1 MMRRTLESVAAERLN
16 KLGKNPNIISSRVD
30 LKSDRETLKDIVA
43 KSSPANS
50 SRCSSEGG
58 GSPPLKQSKSFIFQ
72 TTNLVGNLRRN
83 NSASELDAIDSEN
96 AKGTSPA
103 SSPKQSKLKTLKDNL
118 HIHLPHI
125 LTKSSTKILAN
136 KTSSGASSPENTAN
150 NPWPVWLD
158 RGLMFIS
165 KEYISISFFYILVTE
180 MKLFFYEILTGVVS
194 DRLCLFLKLTSAIA
208 EDGDNIV
215 WHTYFFNF

>member
-58 GSPPLKQSKSFIFQ
+58 ASPQLKQSKSFIFQ
-72 TTNLVGNLRRN
+72 TTNLIGNLKRN
-83 NSASELDAIDSEN
+83 NSASELDAINSTEN
-96 AKGTSPA
+96 AKFTSPT
-103 SSPKQSKLKTLKDNL
+103 SSSKQSKLKSLKDNL

-125 LTKSSTKILAN
+125 KSLTKSSNKILVN
-136 KTSSGASSPENTAN
+136 KTSSGANSPENTAN
-150 NPWPVWLD
+150 NNP
-158 RGLMFIS
+158 
-165 KEYISISFFYILVTE
+165 
-180 MKLFFYEILTGVVS
+180 
-194 DRLCLFLKLTSAIA
+194 
-208 EDGDNIV
+208 
-215 WHTYFFNF
+215 